1 MGKIKTSI
9 VFKGYSQQ
17 QFLLLPP
24 SLEELIGSTHL
35 VRVVNE
41 LVERMDISEL
51 MNLHAG
57 GGTSVYHP
65 RMLLKVLLYA
75 YCVKIYTGRKI
86 ARALTQDIHFMW
98 LSGMSRP
105 HFRTINN
112 FRSSKPKK

>member
-57 GGTSVYHP
+57 GGTSVY
-65 RMLLKVLLYA
+65 RSQNSQ
-75 YCVKIYTGRKI
+75 G
-86 ARALTQDIHFMW
+86 
-98 LSGMSRP
+98 P
-105 HFRTINN
+105 HAGHTLHVAEWHEPPPF
-112 FRSSKPKK
+112 SHYQ